1 MTRVDW
7 GRGPSRK
14 PRWYDP
20 AIGRWGGVDPL
31 AESFYSFSPYSY
43 VYSNPV
49 RFTDPDGRA
58 PEDCCGPGAV
68 TRGGSIAL
76 RLLKGARTADKAR
89 RATSASE
96 LLSSEVASIKHDINT
111 LAFSQTATFEDAVAA
126 TSDLVLGTSFNEDET
141 GTFGGEGDTN
151 SETEKEAYGKAK
163 EANGIPRSKQP
174 ERTIKPDTPEG
185 RKAGLDSRN
194 VRQDEFINSKGEKI
208 SIRKDKPARYND
220 GGKGDQGPHFNGGKS
235 GEKLKNHHF
244 YKE

>member
-1 MTRVDW
+1 M
-7 GRGPSRK
+7 
-14 PRWYDP
+14 
-20 AIGRWGGVDPL
+20 
-31 AESFYSFSPYSY
+31 
-43 VYSNPV
+43 
-49 RFTDPDGRA
+49 
-58 PEDCCGPGAV
+58 
-68 TRGGSIAL
+68 
-76 RLLKGARTADKAR
+76 
-89 RATSASE
+89 
-96 LLSSEVASIKHDINT
+96 ASIKHDINT
-111 LAFSQTATFEDAVAA
+111 LAFSQTATFGDTVAA